1 MRLFLLACLLAGP
14 ALAELEHFTLLFGEH
29 RLHVEFASSQ
39 EERQQ
44 GLMGRTELAESS
56 GMLFR
61 FPQLKRQCLWM
72 KDTPLPLSA
81 AFLDEQGRVI
91 NLIDLEPH
99 DLQIK
104 CSSGPARF
112 AVEANQGWFE
122 HRKVEAGVQAEGL
135 PRLTDVTE

>member
-1 MRLFLLACLLAGP
+1 MRLFLLASILAAP
-14 ALAELEHFTLLFGEH
+14 ALAEPGLLPLLFGEH
-29 RLHVEFASSQ
+29 RLQVEFASSQ
-39 EERQQ
+39 QERQQ
-44 GLMGRTELAESS
+44 GLMGRTELAESA

-61 FPQLKRQCLWM
+61 FPELKRQCLWM

-99 DLQIK
+99 DLQVK
-104 CSSGPARF
+104 CSSAPARF

-122 HRKVEAGVQAEGL
+122 QRKVEAGVQAAGL
-135 PRLTDVTE
+135 PRLSDVTE

>member
-1 MRLFLLACLLAGP
+1 MRLFLLACILAGP
-14 ALAELEHFTLLFGEH
+14 VLAEPGHLPLSFGEH
-29 RLHVEFASSQ
+29 RLHVEYASSPD
-39 EERQQ
+39 ERQR
-44 GLMGRTELAESS
+44 GLMERTELAESA

-61 FPQLKRQCLWM
+61 FPALKRQCLWM

-104 CSSGPARF
+104 CSSAPARF
-112 AVEANQGWFE
+112 AVETNQGWFDQ
-122 HRKVEAGVQAEGL
+122 RQIVPGVQVMGL
-135 PRLTDVTE
+135 PAAE

>member
-1 MRLFLLACLLAGP
+1 MRPLLLACALASP
-14 ALAELEHFTLLFGEH
+14 ALAEPDHLPLLFGEH
-29 RLHVEFASSQ
+29 RLQVEFASSQ
-39 EERQQ
+39 QERQQ
-44 GLMGRTELAESS
+44 GLMGRTELAESA

-61 FPQLKRQCLWM
+61 FPELKRQCLWM

-104 CSSGPARF
+104 CSSAPARF
-112 AVEANQGWFE
+112 AVEANQGWFGQ
-122 HRKVEAGVQAEGL
+122 RQIVPGVQVTGMPAE
-135 PRLTDVTE
+135 